1 MHLALFSQ
9 STSLT
14 DSKGSG
20 IVSTRHRS
28 ASTQRFIPML
38 VPVFYVLNGLLALSG
53 LLALWLRS
61 GEQRFSLSLIQV
73 IAGLPL
79 LAGEYLYLAYH
90 LEARAARVVLFSEV
104 VFALTWLAMAM
115 RLRSATLS
123 GERKSRISILGEIG
137 VGAVV
142 TAGAAFFL
150 GYRLVPEISAS
161 ILTFS
166 NAGPA
171 YFSSVLLLITV
182 FYAAWRLEQFWRSLD
197 TRLRWEYKTV
207 VVGSFLVCGTLIWSS
222 SYRLTY
228 LAVLP
233 KHVLLL
239 SALLPL
245 GWGLIFYGVL
255 RHRLL
260 NRKIFVSRK
269 VVYSEDFSRGL
280 QKKLSSMEII
290 IDCKDE
296 IRINTDPK
304 LLFSILENLL
314 LNGFEAQGEGAL
326 VQIRAGRDDDTG
338 QALIEV
344 MDNGPGIAE
353 DLLPD
358 LLFEPFKTTKDGG
371 SGIGLWQVKRLVTA
385 LGGTISASNRA
396 KGGARFVV
404 QLPLRPAKPRQ

>member
-1 MHLALFSQ
+1 
-9 STSLT
+9 
-14 DSKGSG
+14 
-20 IVSTRHRS
+20 
-28 ASTQRFIPML
+28 ML

-269 VVYSEDFSRGL
+269 VVYSFVVPSLLAFYLVGFGLVSLVMRAFGL
-280 QKKLSSMEII
+280 QMSFVLKW
-290 IDCKDE
+290 
-296 IRINTDPK
+296 
-304 LLFSILENLL
+304 LFL
-314 LNGFEAQGEGAL
+314 A
-326 VQIRAGRDDDTG
+326 
-338 QALIEV
+338 
-344 MDNGPGIAE
+344 
-353 DLLPD
+353 
-358 LLFEPFKTTKDGG
+358 
-371 SGIGLWQVKRLVTA
+371 
-385 LGGTISASNRA
+385 
-396 KGGARFVV
+396 
-404 QLPLRPAKPRQ
+404 